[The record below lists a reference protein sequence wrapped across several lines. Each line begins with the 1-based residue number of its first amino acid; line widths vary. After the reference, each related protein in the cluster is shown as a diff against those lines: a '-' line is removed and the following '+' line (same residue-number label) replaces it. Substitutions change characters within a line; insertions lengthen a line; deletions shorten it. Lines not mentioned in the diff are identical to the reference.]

1 MGKKKTIVIDEKTP
15 LLFLAGPMFI
25 ELFLNT
31 MLNNVDTIMLSRY
44 NDYAVGAI
52 GNANTIMFMMNI
64 LFNVI
69 ATATSVVVAQYLGA
83 KRHDK
88 MNMIYTLAI
97 AVNFV
102 VGLILSGTFCAANPL
117 IMKFLHVSPE
127 MRPYSMAYIYI
138 VGGGGFLLAVFN
150 VMVQIMRCNGYTK
163 IGMYVSFAIN
173 IINIVGNY
181 LFLYG
186 PLSGLGMGV
195 EGVAISTV
203 FARFVAVIVVIAFFY
218 ATRTGKISLKL
229 LRPFPKRLLGK
240 MIKIGLPTAG
250 ENLTYNLYQTT
261 LLSFVNGMGN
271 DAVSARAYCNT
282 LISFAMIFSNAC
294 AMSTQI
300 ITGHLVGAGKQ
311 EAAYKRVFRTLRT
324 SMPITIALASIN
336 AILCRYTLQLFTDN
350 ENIIALGTTIMIVDI
365 FVEAGRCL
373 NMTFVSSLK
382 AAGAYVFPLLMGILC
397 NWGLGLTT
405 GYAVGVLAGVGV
417 WGIYAGTATDECIRG
432 LIVMY
437 YWYKKKWYGKSVVD
451 RKDALDLDDEA
462 DGPLKVSESVET
474 AEESVSESA
483 FTVEESPEESDEF
496 DCAIPA
502 KRDLVKHKSC

>member
-1 MGKKKTIVIDEKTP
+1 MNKKNTVIIDEKTP
-15 LLFLAGPMFI
+15 LLILAGPMFL

-31 MLNNVDTIMLSRY
+31 MVNNVDTLMLSHY
-44 NDYAVGAI
+44 DEYAVGAV

-83 KRHDK
+83 KQYDK

-102 VGLILSGTFCAANPL
+102 IGVILSATFCAANPL
-117 IMKFLHVSPE
+117 IMDFLQVSPE
-127 MRPYSMAYIYI
+127 MRPHSMIYIYI
-138 VGGGGFLLAVFN
+138 VGGAGFLSAVFN
-150 VMVQIMRCNGYTK
+150 VMLQILRCNGFPK
-163 IGMYVSFAIN
+163 IGMWITLAIN
-173 IINIVGNY
+173 IVNIGGNY

-186 PLSGLGMGV
+186 PLTFLNMGV
-195 EGVAISTV
+195 AGVAISTV
-203 FARFVAVIVVIAFFY
+203 AARALAVIAVFIFFY
-218 ATRTGKISLKL
+218 AAKIGKVSLRY
-229 LRPFPKRLLGK
+229 LRPFPGKLLGK

-271 DAVSARAYCNT
+271 DAVNARAYCNT

-300 ITGHLVGAGKQ
+300 ITGHLVGAGKS
-311 EAAYKRVFRTLRT
+311 EEAYKRVFKTLRT
-324 SMPITIALASIN
+324 SMPITIALASVN
-336 AILCRYTLQLFTDN
+336 ALLCRYTLQLFTEN
-350 ENIIALGTTIMIVDI
+350 QNIIALGQMIMIVDI
-365 FVEAGRCL
+365 FVETGRCL

-382 AAGAYVFPLLMGILC
+382 AAGAYIFPLIMGILC

-405 GYAVGVLAGVGV
+405 GYFAGVVLGIGV
-417 WGIYAGTATDECIRG
+417 AGIFAGTATDECIRG

-437 YWYKKKWYGKSVVD
+437 YWYKKKWFGKSVVD
-451 RKDALDLDDEA
+451 
-462 DGPLKVSESVET
+462 
-474 AEESVSESA
+474 
-483 FTVEESPEESDEF
+483 
-496 DCAIPA
+496 
-502 KRDLVKHKSC
+502 KRAAPD